1 MSHSSRANGK
11 GVSLRDIS
19 LTTLPSPICG
29 DVQPE
34 LCWKSE
40 GGVCV
45 LFNGVTLTEENNAV
59 KVKREASPLTYVSRG
74 RNQRMGKRRERPG
87 KREPRL
93 VVPDSM
99 ALVTKGAGAPESVWA
114 TTCTPPEQR

>member
-29 DVQPE
+29 DVQ
-34 LCWKSE
+34 

-45 LFNGVTLTEENNAV
+45 LFNGVTPTEENNAV

-114 TTCTPPEQR
+114 TTRTPPEQR